1 MTFHHI
7 SFLMFTGCASEPLV
21 NDTATFA
28 CKESTVFY
36 CEDDEKNTGQMVFN
50 VQVPDWD
57 AKYDKVKMT
66 LGRVDAAPL
75 EGYFYSVDTE
85 CGVLWEIEFRLFNV
99 SCEEITTKEIA
110 FYSNVD

>member
-1 MTFHHI
+1 MKFYNF
-7 SFLMFTGCASEPLV
+7 SFLMFVGCANESTA
-21 NDTATFA
+21 NDTSAFA

-36 CEDDEKNTGQMVFN
+36 CEDDEKNTGQMIFSA
-50 VQVPDWD
+50 QVPDWD
-57 AKYDKVKMT
+57 SKYDKVKMT

-75 EGYFYSVDTE
+75 EGYFYSVDAE

>member
-1 MTFHHI
+1 MI
-7 SFLMFTGCASEPLV
+7 
-21 NDTATFA
+21 
-28 CKESTVFY
+28 
-36 CEDDEKNTGQMVFN
+36 FN